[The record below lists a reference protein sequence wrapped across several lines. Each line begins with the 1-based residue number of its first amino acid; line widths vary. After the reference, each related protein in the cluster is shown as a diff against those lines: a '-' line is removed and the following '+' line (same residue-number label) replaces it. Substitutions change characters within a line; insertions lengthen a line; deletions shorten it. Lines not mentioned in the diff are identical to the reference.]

1 MKLTESSDE
10 IIVRHVPIEKW
21 IVGGTL
27 IFVFGGFCIWLIYSA
42 MLGSGSFFEPSTK
55 LGLGLLPILI
65 FTAAIILIAI
75 FDISLSSMIFAPL
88 MTVTISEKT
97 KSVDIHYQRFYG
109 SKLKQHY
116 FYNVEKF
123 KSYRGTVNFSSRY
136 FLALV
141 LVNRKTIK
149 LKIPIGKDKQD
160 IIKLIKKLNKF
171 MKSTDMRNSNG
182 SR

>member
-1 MKLTESSDE
+1 MNLTESFDE
-10 IIVRHVPIEKW
+10 IVIRYIPIEKW

-55 LGLGLLPILI
+55 LGLRLLPILI
-65 FTAAIILIAI
+65 FAAAFILISV
-75 FDISLSSMIFAPL
+75 FDISSNSMIFAPL
-88 MTVTISEKT
+88 MTITISEKT
-97 KSVDIHYQRFYG
+97 KSIDIHYQRFYG
-109 SKLKQHY
+109 SKVKRHY
-116 FYNVEKF
+116 FHNVEKF
-123 KSYRGTVNFSSRY
+123 KSYKGTVNFSSRY

-149 LKIPIGKDKQD
+149 LKIPIGTDKQD

-171 MKSTDMRNSNG
+171 MKVKNL
-182 SR
+182 